1 MFCGVDEAG
10 RGSVMGPL
18 VVGAVYVEDDSV
30 LKEIGVR
37 DSKKLTPKSR
47 ERMYDQ
53 IVTEAADYA
62 IVIASAADIDDRR
75 TRMSLNEVELEMFRE
90 AVSKIPVTRV
100 YADCPD
106 VNEMSFPSALSIRLN
121 NITVIGRH
129 KADDTYPVVSA
140 ASIVAKVTRDRMIE
154 DISREFGV
162 DIGSGYPSDQQT
174 MDFIKGWIKKNG
186 VSPKHTR
193 NSWEPVRKLLSVSA
207 NTRITD
213 W

>member
-18 VVGAVYVEDDSV
+18 VVGAVYVEDDSI
-30 LKEIGVR
+30 LKEIGVK
-37 DSKKLTPKSR
+37 DSKKLTPRSR
-47 ERMYDQ
+47 ERMYDR
-53 IVTEAADYA
+53 IVAESCDYSV
-62 IVIASAADIDDRR
+62 VIASAEEIDDRR
-75 TRMSLNEVELEMFRE
+75 TRMSLNDVELDMFRE
-90 AVSKIPVTRV
+90 AVSKVPVIRV

-106 VNEMSFPSALSIRLN
+106 VNEMSFSSSLSVRLN

-140 ASIVAKVTRDRMIE
+140 ASIVAKVTRDRMID
-154 DISREFGV
+154 DISKEFGV
-162 DIGSGYPSDQQT
+162 DIGSGYPSDQVT
-174 MDFIKGWIKKNG
+174 MDFIKGWIRKNG

-207 NTRITD
+207 NTKITD